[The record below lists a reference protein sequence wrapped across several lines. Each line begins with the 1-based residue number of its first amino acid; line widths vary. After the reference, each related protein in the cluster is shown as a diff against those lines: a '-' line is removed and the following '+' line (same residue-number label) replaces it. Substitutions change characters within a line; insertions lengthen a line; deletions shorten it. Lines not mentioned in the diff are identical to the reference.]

1 MNLIALIFTVLKYV
15 GFVAAVLGLV
25 DVARRKDAV
34 FPAVGKQTKTF
45 WVVVLAVSALAFL
58 LFGPVSLLG
67 LPAAVATIVYF
78 VDVKPAVS
86 EASGGGSS
94 GGW

>member
-1 MNLIALIFTVLKYV
+1 MTVIALIFTVLKYA
-15 GFVAAVLGLV
+15 GFVAAVIGLV
-25 DVARRKDAV
+25 DAVRRKDDV
-34 FPAVGKQTKTF
+34 FPAVGKQTKKF
-45 WVVVLAVSALAFL
+45 WVAVLAVSAVAFL

-86 EASGGGSS
+86 ESS
-94 GGW
+94 GGSGGW